1 MGIFSWFKKVRG
13 QKGPIKIH
21 FETFSPAYSGT
32 TMGQMAC
39 IGQVYVSAPDL
50 KGNTHKEKVYCNNHT
65 VTNHA
70 SANGN
75 KDLLMT
81 VCLDEINT
89 VEDSMVVALLYIDGH
104 IDAVRFFGSG
114 EIERLSL
121 DNIIAPTDG
130 SELPEYFSAI
140 AQFNLPGEL
149 NNSIRSL
156 RSINR

>member
-1 MGIFSWFKKVRG
+1 
-13 QKGPIKIH
+13 
-21 FETFSPAYSGT
+21 
-32 TMGQMAC
+32 
-39 IGQVYVSAPDL
+39 
-50 KGNTHKEKVYCNNHT
+50 
-65 VTNHA
+65 
-70 SANGN
+70 
-75 KDLLMT
+75 MT

-104 IDAVRFFGSG
+104 IDAVRFLGSG

-130 SELPEYFSAI
+130 NELPEYFGAI

-156 RSINR
+156 RNISR